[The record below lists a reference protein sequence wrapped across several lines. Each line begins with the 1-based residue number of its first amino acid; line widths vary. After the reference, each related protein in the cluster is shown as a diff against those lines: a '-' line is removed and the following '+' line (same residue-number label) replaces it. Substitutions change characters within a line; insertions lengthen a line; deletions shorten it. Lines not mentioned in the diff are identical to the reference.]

1 MVTPSKAKAA
11 TAAARKTPVRRAAS
25 TARTS
30 PVAVKS
36 VVRPVGRKSPVQTVA
51 KKVVTSKAAAVVMKP
66 VVADA
71 TPSKKVK
78 LVRDSFSFPKH
89 EHALLGDIK
98 KRALK
103 LGKEFKKSEVLR
115 AGLVHMAS
123 LTDSALVALLS
134 KVERVKTGRPPKKS
148 KKK

>member
-11 TAAARKTPVRRAAS
+11 TAAVRKTPIRRAVGKAQ
-25 TARTS
+25 TT

-36 VVRPVGRKSPVQTVA
+36 VARPVAKKAPVQTVT
-51 KKVVTSKAAAVVMKP
+51 KKTVTPKAAAVVTKP
-66 VVADA
+66 VVAA
-71 TPSKKVK
+71 VTAPKKVK

-103 LGKEFKKSEVLR
+103 QGKEFKKSEVLR
-115 AGLVHMAS
+115 AGILHLAS
-123 LTDSALVALLS
+123 LTDSALLALLS
-134 KVERVKTGRPPKKS
+134 KVERVKTGRPPKKN